1 MASLVPSS
9 TESLTHAHDTA
20 AQLKATA
27 LEAASMQ
34 EIADG
39 SYEHND
45 FFTLS
50 PEQQSQ
56 VLHMRKTVCFET
68 KPRFNTRDGN
78 CYRCEKMTKYR
89 CGKCRH
95 IYVCSKDCMKA
106 LHPTHKLTCR
116 FIKNT
121 FNTKVMKVAAF
132 LRRQNHR
139 PSNPQALGTFPAWAL
154 PFITIRAGCIFQC
167 LKIPIKGKEKN
178 YQFKELGQSEF
189 LELSARLI
197 SNKTQ
202 TFDDC
207 FPDFSARAIFYMRRL
222 DLGTIII
229 SCVDGA
235 SGLGFLLEKNM

>member
-1 MASLVPSS
+1 MASLVPLS
-9 TESLTHAHDTA
+9 TLTHDTA

-68 KPRFNTRDGN
+68 KPRFN
-78 CYRCEKMTKYR
+78 
-89 CGKCRH
+89 
-95 IYVCSKDCMKA
+95 
-106 LHPTHKLTCR
+106 KLTCR

-132 LRRQNHR
+132 LCRQNHR
-139 PSNPQALGTFPAWAL
+139 PSNPQALGTFPVWAL

-197 SNKTQ
+197 RNKTQ
-202 TFDDC
+202 TFNDC
-207 FPDFSARAIFYMRRL
+207 FPDFSARAIFYMKRL

-235 SGLGFLLEKNM
+235 SGLGFLPEKNM